1 MRHAIA
7 CGTGRSGAFPPPGS
21 RMQREAGRVA
31 CPRIGKQAQ
40 VFPDLMRSM
49 VQWMREEQFRNA
61 RQWNGSL
68 TFMVCWDLTLAVN
81 PESIAASAVLALVL
95 NDHLVRLGE
104 LGGRGR
110 RQRGVLE
117 RRESAT
123 MDAARAV
130 LGDRLG

>member
-1 MRHAIA
+1 
-7 CGTGRSGAFPPPGS
+7 
-21 RMQREAGRVA
+21 MQREAGRVA

-49 VQWMREEQFRNA
+49 VQWMREEQFRDA
-61 RQWNGSL
+61 SGMERFSCSHTVL
-68 TFMVCWDLTLAVN
+68 VCWDLTLAVN
-81 PESIAASAVLALVL
+81 QESVAASAVLALVL

-123 MDAARAV
+123 VDAARAV
-130 LGDRLG
+130 LGDG